1 MNQPTH
7 SSNDTASSNT
17 ASNDTASDDTA
28 SDDTASSNTASS
40 SMTSG
45 DGVSVERDGDVLIVH
60 LDDGKA
66 NALSAGVITQISA
79 ALDHAEAD
87 HTIGAVVLH
96 GRPGR
101 FCAGFDLSVMRGGD
115 LGEVVA
121 LVSDGGELVRRLYGS
136 PVPIVAAS
144 TGHALAAGAL
154 ILLGCDVRIG
164 ADVDCKIGLNE
175 VAIGMVLPAWALTV
189 AQDRLSR
196 RHIQLAVATARVTA
210 GPGAVDAGFLDSVV
224 PESEVLST
232 AVAAAHELAA
242 LNGRAYAGT
251 VLALR
256 GPVLTEMALQITA
269 DRESMSAPGV

>member
-1 MNQPTH
+1 MSETEHGANG
-7 SSNDTASSNT
+7 NDS
-17 ASNDTASDDTA
+17 
-28 SDDTASSNTASS
+28 
-40 SMTSG
+40 
-45 DGVSVERDGDVLIVH
+45 VIVERDGDVLIVH

-66 NALSAGVITQISA
+66 NALSAWVITAISA

-87 HTIGAVVLH
+87 DTIGAVVLH

-115 LGEVVA
+115 IGAVVA

-136 PVPIVAAS
+136 PVPVVAAS

-175 VAIGMVLPAWALTV
+175 VAIGMVLPNWALTI

-196 RHIQLAVATARVTA
+196 RHLQLAVATAQVTA
-210 GPGAVDAGFLDSVV
+210 GPGAVDAGFLDAVV
-224 PESEVLST
+224 PEAEVLS
-232 AVAAAHELAA
+232 AGVAAAHGLAA

-256 GPVLTEMALQITA
+256 GEVLATMAAQINS
-269 DRESMSAPGV
+269 DRETLAAPGV